1 MEARTRREAA
11 KKEFVK
17 LFDELTGHQHRWQA
31 WQDMVWL
38 FAASIANSIKTPHW
52 EKREERYL
60 EIIRKYD
67 KKRQQIFPELFARLV
82 LIMDDAVKAGDYGDF
97 LGELYMT
104 LELGNAAGGQFF
116 TPYHVCLMMAE
127 VTYSDQ
133 ARREIARQGWTSC
146 YDCACGAGAT
156 LISMAEVLKRHDV
169 NYQQHCIFVGQD
181 IDYVT
186 GLMCYIQLSLL
197 GCAGYVHIGN
207 TLTDPMTG
215 HVLFGDGKDT
225 TWYTPMYFSDTW
237 ELRRQRVRVRRAF
250 GLPEEEP
257 EQEAHET
264 AQEPP
269 EPPVQAE
276 PEPEPQPTIIE
287 ASGKQA
293 RRKPKGQLMFDF
305 N

>member
-1 MEARTRREAA
+1 MENRTRREAA
-11 KKEFVK
+11 KNEFVK
-17 LFDELTGHQHRWQA
+17 LFDELTGYQHRWLA

-38 FAASIANSIKTPHW
+38 FAASIANSVKTPHW
-52 EKREERYL
+52 QQREERYL

-82 LIMDDAVKAGDYGDF
+82 LVMDDSVKFGDYGDF

-104 LELGNAAGGQFF
+104 LGLGNDAGGQFF
-116 TPYHVCLMMAE
+116 TPYNVCVLMAE
-127 VTYSDQ
+127 VEYDDQ
-133 ARREIARQGWTSC
+133 VNREIMRKEWISC
-146 YDCACGAGAT
+146 NDCACGAGAT
-156 LISMAEVLKRHDV
+156 LIAMAEVLKKHDV
-169 NYQQHCIFVGQD
+169 NYQQRCMFIGQD

-225 TWYTPMYFSDTW
+225 TWYTPMYYSDTW
-237 ELRRQRVRVRRAF
+237 ELRRQRVRIRRAF

-257 EQEAHET
+257 EREAHET

-276 PEPEPQPTIIE
+276 PEPEPVIVE

-293 RRKPKGQLMFDF
+293 KRKPKGQLMFEF
-305 N
+305 

>member
-1 MEARTRREAA
+1 MEARTRRETA

-17 LFDELTGHQHRWQA
+17 LFDELTGYQHRWQA

-38 FAASIANSIKTPHW
+38 FAASIANSVKTPHW

-82 LIMDDAVKAGDYGDF
+82 LIMDDAVKFGHYGDF

-104 LELGNAAGGQFF
+104 LGLGNDAGGQFF
-116 TPYHVCLMMAE
+116 TPYDVCVMMAG
-127 VTYSDQ
+127 VTYSDSDL
-133 ARREIARQGWTSC
+133 AKREIERQGWTSC
-146 YDCACGAGAT
+146 HDCACGAGAT
-156 LISMAEVLKRHDV
+156 LIAMAEVLKKHGV

-225 TWYTPMYFSDTW
+225 TWYTPMYFTDTW
-237 ELRRQRVRVRRAF
+237 ELRRQRVRIRRAF
-250 GLPEEEP
+250 GLPEDAP
-257 EQEAHET
+257 EQEAPQT

-269 EPPVQAE
+269 ETPVQAE
-276 PEPEPQPTIIE
+276 PEPEPAIIE

-293 RRKPKGQLMFDF
+293 KRKPKGQLMFEF
-305 N
+305 